1 MFCFVLA
8 HPVVGFLFGTKKT
21 FFSYIDMIV
30 LTTVLTPQTFNFIPR
45 SSTFDLVQITDEL
58 TNTTV
63 IISTYTFTEGDYFS
77 TLESEFNL
85 VENRFY
91 ILTIKDGFNTIYK
104 DKIFC
109 TNQSLITFSVNN
121 GQYVS
126 NSTTNE
132 FIVYE

>member
-1 MFCFVLA
+1 
-8 HPVVGFLFGTKKT
+8 
-21 FFSYIDMIV
+21 MIV
-30 LTTVLTPQTFNFIPR
+30 LTTDITPQTFNLIPR

-58 TNTTV
+58 TNKTV
-63 IISTYTFTEGDYFS
+63 IIDTYTFTEGDYYS
-77 TLESEFNL
+77 TFESEFNL

-91 ILTIKDGFNTIYK
+91 NLVIKKNNDIVYR
-104 DKIFC
+104 DRIFC
-109 TNQSLITFSVNN
+109 TNQSLVTFSVNN

>member
-1 MFCFVLA
+1 
-8 HPVVGFLFGTKKT
+8 
-21 FFSYIDMIV
+21 MIV

-45 SSTFDLVQITDEL
+45 SSNFDLVQITDEL

-63 IISTYTFTEGDYFS
+63 VIDTYTFTEGDYYS

-91 ILTIKDGFNTIYK
+91 ILTIKDGNQTVYK

>member
-1 MFCFVLA
+1 
-8 HPVVGFLFGTKKT
+8 
-21 FFSYIDMIV
+21 MIV
-30 LTTVLTPQTFNFIPR
+30 LTTELTPQTFNFIPR
-45 SSTFDLVQITDEL
+45 SSDFDLVQITDEL
-58 TNTTV
+58 TNKTV
-63 IISTYTFTEGDYFS
+63 VIDTYTFTEGDYYS

-91 ILTIKDGFNTIYK
+91 ILTIKDGDQTIYK

-109 TNQSLITFSVNN
+109 TNQSLVTFSVNN

>member
-1 MFCFVLA
+1 
-8 HPVVGFLFGTKKT
+8 
-21 FFSYIDMIV
+21 MIV

-63 IISTYTFTEGDYFS
+63 IIDTYTFTEGDYYS
-77 TLESEFNL
+77 TLEAEFNL

-91 ILTIKDGFNTIYK
+91 ILTIKHGINTVYK

-109 TNQSLITFSVNN
+109 TNQSLVTFSVNN

>member
-1 MFCFVLA
+1 
-8 HPVVGFLFGTKKT
+8 
-21 FFSYIDMIV
+21 MIV

-45 SSTFDLVQITDEL
+45 SSNFDLVQITDEL
-58 TNTTV
+58 LNTTV
-63 IISTYTFTEGDYFS
+63 VIATYTFTEGDYYS
-77 TLESEFNL
+77 TLQSEFNL

-91 ILTIKDGFNTIYK
+91 ILTIKDGNQTVYK

-109 TNQSLITFSVNN
+109 TNQNLVTFSVNN

>member
-1 MFCFVLA
+1 
-8 HPVVGFLFGTKKT
+8 
-21 FFSYIDMIV
+21 MIV
-30 LTTVLTPQTFNFIPR
+30 LTTDTTPQTFNLIPR
-45 SSTFDLVQITDEL
+45 SSNFDLVQITDEL
-58 TNTTV
+58 TNKTV
-63 IISTYTFTEGDYFS
+63 IIDTYTFTQGDYYS
-77 TLESEFNL
+77 TFEAEFNL

-91 ILTIKDGFNTIYK
+91 ILTIKNGINTIYK

-109 TNQSLITFSVNN
+109 TNQPLKTFSVNN

>member
-1 MFCFVLA
+1 
-8 HPVVGFLFGTKKT
+8 
-21 FFSYIDMIV
+21 MIV
-30 LTTVLTPQTFNFIPR
+30 LTTDTTPQIFNFIPR

-58 TNTTV
+58 LNTTV
-63 IISTYTFTEGDYFS
+63 VIDTYTFTEGDYFS

-91 ILTIKDGFNTIYK
+91 ILTIKDGNQTVYK

>member
-1 MFCFVLA
+1 
-8 HPVVGFLFGTKKT
+8 
-21 FFSYIDMIV
+21 MIV
-30 LTTVLTPQTFNFIPR
+30 LTTEITPQTFNLIPR
-45 SSTFDLVQITDEL
+45 SLTFDLVQITDEL
-58 TNTTV
+58 TNKTV
-63 IISTYTFTEGDYFS
+63 IIDTYTFTQGDYYS
-77 TLESEFNL
+77 TFESEFNL

-91 ILTIKDGFNTIYK
+91 ILTIKNGSATVYK

-109 TNQSLITFSVNN
+109 TNQKIVTFSVNN